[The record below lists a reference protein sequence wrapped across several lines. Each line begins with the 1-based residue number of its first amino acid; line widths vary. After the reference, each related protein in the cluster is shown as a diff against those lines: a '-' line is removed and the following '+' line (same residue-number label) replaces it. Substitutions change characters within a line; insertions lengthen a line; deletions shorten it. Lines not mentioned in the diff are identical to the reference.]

1 MRRAIRILLA
11 LAVVA
16 GIAGFAYWFYW
27 LRPEETRNA
36 RLVLYGNVDIRQVD
50 LGFRVAGR
58 IAEMRFEEGDVVTA
72 GQVMAVL
79 DKRPFEDDVRL
90 AEADVAAQ
98 TATLEK
104 YEAGSRPAE
113 IAQARALVAERKAT
127 LDNAVLVLKRQEE
140 LVKRG
145 NVSQQAYDNALAQKN
160 EVQAQLQSARAALE
174 LAVEGFRKEDI
185 AAARANLQMAEARLA
200 SAETNLAD
208 TAIAAPADGV
218 ILTRIQEP
226 GAIVAAGA
234 PVYTL
239 SLRNPVWVRAYVREP
254 DLGRVHP
261 GMRALVT
268 TDTAPQHPYHG
279 HIGFISPVAEFT
291 PKTVET
297 TALRTDLVY
306 RLRVIVDD
314 PDESLRQGMP
324 VTVTLPAEETAK

>member
-160 EVQAQLQSARAALE
+160 EAQAQLQSARAALE

-234 PVYTL
+234 SVYTL